1 MIASSAISLSL
12 LQCQVAIN
20 FRVVITGREELNRVM
35 RQLVVRLRVLPAA
48 FLYCVAALVCACG
61 LALCDAR
68 AQGAPAGELPR
79 KGFAGV
85 QVAPVP
91 EDVRARLK
99 LAASQGL
106 LVGRVGE
113 GSAAAEAG
121 LAAGDV
127 IVEAAGKP
135 VGSPAEYV
143 AVVGHMYA
151 GDKLPLTIL
160 RNGQRLTLTLTL
172 KPRPFERS
180 PDFDVLYRSVGTAA
194 GRRRVIVTRPK
205 EQGKFPAV
213 LMVGGIGC
221 YSLDGL
227 TPEDAYGS
235 ILYGLTLK
243 GFATMRVEKTGIGD
257 SEGPPCMS
265 PQADLRQEVA
275 GYLAGLR
282 ALKSYDFVDP
292 SRVFII
298 GHSIGGIVGP
308 LVALEEPVRG
318 LVVAETVGTNWFE
331 YELTNTRRQ
340 VLLAGT
346 PYDELER
353 RMRQV
358 RVCKQRLLIDK
369 QTPEQILKDA
379 PGCAEYIEYP
389 APYTYM
395 QQLADLNLAE
405 MWKKVESPTLI
416 IYGTSDYLTNTAEH
430 EYLRDMLNSFRPGT
444 ATYVRIEGMAHGFE
458 RAASQH
464 ENYVQRREGTPPEFH
479 TQVFD
484 EIVHWLTAAAVAH

>member
-1 MIASSAISLSL
+1 MISRGEA
-12 LQCQVAIN
+12 
-20 FRVVITGREELNRVM
+20 LNRFVKC
-35 RQLVVRLRVLPAA
+35 VAVRLKVLPAA
-48 FLYCVAALVCACG
+48 FLYCVAALVCTGGFAQ
-61 LALCDAR
+61 AVAR
-68 AQGAPAGELPR
+68 AQGASADELPR

-91 EDVRARLK
+91 EDVRARLR

-113 GSAAAEAG
+113 GTAAAEAG
-121 LAAGDV
+121 LAAGDI
-127 IVEAAGKP
+127 IVEAAAKP
-135 VGSPAEYV
+135 VGSPDEYV
-143 AVVGHMYA
+143 AVVQRMHA

-160 RNGQRLTLTLTL
+160 RDGRRLSLTLTL
-172 KPRPFERS
+172 KPRPFESS

-205 EQGKFPAV
+205 GQGRFPAV

-235 ILYGLTLK
+235 IIYGLTLK

-265 PQADLRQEVA
+265 TQADLRQEVA

-282 ALKSYDFVDP
+282 SLKSYDFVDP
-292 SRVFII
+292 ARVYIF

-308 LVALEEPVRG
+308 LVAMEEPVSG
-318 LVVAETVGTNWFE
+318 LVVAETVGMNWFE
-331 YELTNTRRQ
+331 YELANSRRQ
-340 VLLAGT
+340 AVLAGT

-353 RMRQV
+353 RARQV
-358 RVCKQRLLIDK
+358 RVCKQRLLLGK
-369 QTPEQILKDA
+369 ETPEQILKDA
-379 PGCAEYIEYP
+379 PGCAEHLDYP

-405 MWKKVESPTLI
+405 VWKKVESPALI
-416 IYGTSDYLTNTAEH
+416 IYGTSDYLTSAAEH

-444 ATYVRIEGMAHGFE
+444 AVYVQIEGMAHGFE
-458 RAASQH
+458 RAASQRGSY
-464 ENYVQRREGTPPEFH
+464 EQRRGDVRSEFNK
-479 TQVFD
+479 QVFD
-484 EIVHWLTAAAVAH
+484 EIVRWLTAAAGTHPPSGSK